1 MEESPGYHSMPP
13 VVSAS
18 NGVSERQPETN
29 GTVVSKKNTYDSNS
43 SSNFDSY
50 NKHESGYAGYSRSL
64 SQPAQATTSPYSPS
78 AASTANS
85 GPSNYAGGN
94 NKFTPSSQP
103 SDKYRYC
110 TIVLLQYWS
119 FNIYLY

>member
-1 MEESPGYHSMPP
+1 MELESPGYHSMPP

-18 NGVSERQPETN
+18 NGVVERQPETG

-43 SSNFDSY
+43 SGNLDSY

-64 SQPAQATTSPYSPS
+64 SQPGPASTSPYS
-78 AASTANS
+78 
-85 GPSNYAGGN
+85 AGQYGAGNN
-94 NKFTPSSQP
+94 NKFPPTSQP

-110 TIVLLQYWS
+110 TIVPSIVIL
-119 FNIYLY
+119 YLVLYYCT